1 LQFAAASRPRFR
13 TEFATSAQSW
23 RPAQKRSY
31 DCDVRKASSTPST
44 VPLSECSAMGMGVTC
59 LSPSVVKSGR
69 KSAAPATTQPRSS
82 GKRASTEF
90 AARAL
95 ASCRDAARGPSAAC
109 GLCAQA
115 TTQANSAVAT
125 RRPRIAAKV
134 RDPKLSSRFW
144 NHVSGS

>member
-1 LQFAAASRPRFR
+1 
-13 TEFATSAQSW
+13 
-23 RPAQKRSY
+23 
-31 DCDVRKASSTPST
+31 
-44 VPLSECSAMGMGVTC
+44 MGMGLTC

-69 KSAAPATTQPRSS
+69 NSAAPATKHPRST
-82 GKRASTEF
+82 GKRASTAF

-95 ASCRDAARGPSAAC
+95 DSCRDAARGPSAAC
-109 GLCAQA
+109 GLCAHA